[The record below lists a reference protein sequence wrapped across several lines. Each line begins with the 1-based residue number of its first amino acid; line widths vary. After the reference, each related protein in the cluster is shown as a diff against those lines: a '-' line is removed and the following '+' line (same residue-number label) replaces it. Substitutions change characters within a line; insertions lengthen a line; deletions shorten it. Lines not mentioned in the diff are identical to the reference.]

1 MTIATERNYAR
12 LIREMRY
19 REARALAC
27 EDEREITIDEHA
39 RELGVSKSTLN
50 RAIAWDKGREKHK
63 HLVDADQQEAVL
75 SALDKRHNILMR
87 DMARLS
93 KAEYH
98 GAGNELTAVNNALLK
113 IEQAQAD
120 VLDQRRFNLG
130 ETMLTPEGQLFREG
144 EGFTL
149 ERWEEITPDIPISEK
164 HKRILLNRMRV
175 DFLAGLIASAPEL
188 ADRLTESKRKELKD
202 YIKEHLP
209 GDQGKAVKVA

>member
-1 MTIATERNYAR
+1 MI
-12 LIREMRY
+12 
-19 REARALAC
+19 LAM
-27 EDEREITIDEHA
+27 
-39 RELGVSKSTLN
+39 LN

-93 KAEYH
+93 KSEYH
-98 GAGNELTAVNNALLK
+98 GAGNELAAVNNALLK

-175 DFLAGLIASAPEL
+175 DMLAGLIATSPEL
-188 ADRLTESKRKELKD
+188 LGDLTDEKKGEVEN

-209 GDQGKAVKVA
+209 GDQGEAVKVA

>member
-27 EDEREITIDEHA
+27 EDEREITLEEHA
-39 RELGVSKSTLN
+39 RELDVSRSTLN
-50 RAIAWDKGREKHK
+50 RAIAWDKAREKQK

-98 GAGNELTAVNNALLK
+98 GAGNELAAVNNALLK

-120 VLDQRRFNLG
+120 VLDQRRFALG
-130 ETMLTPEGQLFREG
+130 EAMLTPEGQLFSEG

-149 ERWEEITPDIPISEK
+149 ERWEEITTDMPISEK
-164 HKRILLNRMRV
+164 LKRTSLNRMRV
-175 DFLAGLIASAPEL
+175 DMLVGLIATSPGL
-188 ADRLTESKRKELKD
+188 LGDLTDEKKGEVED

-209 GDQGKAVKVA
+209 GDQGEAVKVA

>member
-1 MTIATERNYAR
+1 MKNTRGSWA
-12 LIREMRY
+12 Y
-19 REARALAC
+19 RA
-27 EDEREITIDEHA
+27 
-39 RELGVSKSTLN
+39 LN
-50 RAIAWDKGREKHK
+50 RAIAWDKAREKHK

-98 GAGNELTAVNNALLK
+98 GAGNELAAVNNALLK
-113 IEQAQAD
+113 VEQAQAD

-130 ETMLTPEGQLFREG
+130 EAMLTPEGQLFREG

-164 HKRILLNRMRV
+164 QKRALLNRMRV
-175 DFLAGLIASAPEL
+175 DMLVGLVAISPACLFSPHTLSPHLVFPSQITQSTRGYLSTASLNASVYKTSFSEQCL
-188 ADRLTESKRKELKD
+188 RTSSIHRLYQYQVFAT
-202 YIKEHLP
+202 HTP
-209 GDQGKAVKVA
+209 

>member
-1 MTIATERNYAR
+1 MPRFSMGSETLTWWYERSKNACGYTR
-12 LIREMRY
+12 RNQNTLSCRVKEQ
-19 REARALAC
+19 ARALAC

-98 GAGNELTAVNNALLK
+98 GVGNELTAVNNALLK

-120 VLDQRRFNLG
+120 VLGQRRFNLG

-149 ERWEEITPDIPISEK
+149 QRWEEITTDIPISEK
-164 HKRILLNRMRV
+164 HKRIFTQSHAR
-175 DFLAGLIASAPEL
+175 
-188 ADRLTESKRKELKD
+188 
-202 YIKEHLP
+202 
-209 GDQGKAVKVA
+209 